1 MISNKI
7 KKKTMLNSKHGKTR
21 KAFDSVLNMIP
32 LIGTIGLVGGMMNM
46 FGLGSTKQSKRD
58 TAKGVLD
65 LVFDDYENTIREMEI
80 VNTKQE
86 QEIERLKM
94 ELGIVEDSL
103 RKCASEH
110 DAKKKKKTIKKKS

>member
-1 MISNKI
+1 M
-7 KKKTMLNSKHGKTR
+7 KKETR